1 MRTIRSVY
9 ITVIDKLGA
18 QKESLGADITVKGKL
33 IVSDFMSL
41 FGRWVRKSLL
51 ANRALKGPGSIVG
64 VHM

>member
-1 MRTIRSVY
+1 
-9 ITVIDKLGA
+9 VIDKLGT

-51 ANRALKGPGSIVG
+51 ANRALKGPGSIMG